1 MTLSAQEKGELARY
15 RLDKAKSLLRDA
27 ETLFQA
33 SSNESSAN
41 RSYYAVLAA
50 ARALLALRGKDPE
63 SHEGVKVFL
72 SKEFIKPGILPA
84 HSGEIFRVLQA
95 RRMDS
100 DYGDFVEIRPAEAED
115 SLKKAR
121 EFVAAVEKAV
131 AEILGEPEHGR
142 Q

>member
-1 MTLSAQEKGELARY
+1 MTLSAQEKSELARY
-15 RLDKAKSLLRDA
+15 RLEKAKSLLRDA
-27 ETLFQA
+27 ETLFRA

-50 ARALLALRGKDPE
+50 ARALLALRGKGPE
-63 SHEGVKVFL
+63 SHEGVKVLL

-100 DYGDFVEIRPAEAED
+100 DYGDYVEIRSAEAED
-115 SLKKAR
+115 SLMKAR
-121 EFVAAVEKAV
+121 EFVASAEKAM
-131 AEILGEPEHGR
+131 ADILKG

>member
-1 MTLSAQEKGELARY
+1 MTFSAQEKNELARY
-15 RLDKAKSLLRDA
+15 RLEKAKSLLQDA
-27 ETLFQA
+27 ETLLKA

-50 ARALLALRGKDPE
+50 ARALLALRGKTPE
-63 SHEGVKVFL
+63 SHEGVKVLL

-100 DYGDFVEIRPAEAED
+100 DYGDYIDIRPAEAED
-115 SLKKAR
+115 SLRKAT
-121 EFVAAVEKAV
+121 EFVSSAEKALE
-131 AEILGEPEHGR
+131 EILKAP
-142 Q
+142 

>member
-1 MTLSAQEKGELARY
+1 MTLSAQEKSELARH
-15 RLDKAKSLLRDA
+15 RLERAKNLLRNA
-27 ETLFQA
+27 ETLFKA

-63 SHEGVKVFL
+63 SLEGVQVL
-72 SKEFIKPGILPA
+72 PGILPA

-100 DYGDFVEIRPAEAED
+100 DYGDYVEIRATEAED
-115 SLKKAR
+115 SLMKAQ
-121 EFVAAVEKAV
+121 EFVASAEKAM
-131 AEILGEPEHGR
+131 AEFLGDPGR
-142 Q
+142 GRE

>member
-1 MTLSAQEKGELARY
+1 MTLSAQEKSELARY
-15 RLDKAKSLLRDA
+15 RLDRAKNLLRDA
-27 ETLFQA
+27 ETLFRA

-41 RSYYAVLAA
+41 RSYYAILSA

-63 SHEGVKVFL
+63 SHEGVKVLL
-72 SKEFIKPGILPA
+72 SKEFIRPGILPA

-100 DYGDFVEIRPAEAED
+100 DYGDYVEIRPEEAED

-121 EFVAAVEKAV
+121 EFVASAEKAV
-131 AEILGEPEHGR
+131 AEMLK
-142 Q
+142 